1 MRPLP
6 LSVCPP
12 WPVGGLGKK
21 PSRSHHRTRQGCR
34 ASQRWKV
41 AMIHLAYHIG
51 NSLHLY
57 QFLLHPARWRD
68 GPTPRPQA
76 RGRTPKPRRQS
87 MRRTKFGMIATLA
100 AVLAAAPALAQQQ
113 RQGQEA
119 REHNEQEIQ
128 LSEVPQAA
136 MQAAQRA
143 LGGVQITEAARVTV
157 DGRQLYELE
166 GKDASG
172 REVEVY
178 VTADGTVVRRETEPR
193 R

>member
-1 MRPLP
+1 
-6 LSVCPP
+6 
-12 WPVGGLGKK
+12 
-21 PSRSHHRTRQGCR
+21 
-34 ASQRWKV
+34 
-41 AMIHLAYHIG
+41 
-51 NSLHLY
+51 
-57 QFLLHPARWRD
+57 
-68 GPTPRPQA
+68 
-76 RGRTPKPRRQS
+76 

-178 VTADGTVVRRETEPR
+178 VAADGTVVRRETEPR